1 MAEPRH
7 LWMVAAGQARYQ
19 LRLYAR
25 SSRAVLSAVLTPLA
39 VMVLLA
45 AISDR
50 REEPGYAGWLAAG
63 MATLGVVSVCYTTLA
78 ASLVAS
84 RDAGVLKRLRA
95 TPLPL
100 WAHLGGR
107 VAAALLVAVAQTA
120 LVVGVRV
127 GVYGARVDAAGLG
140 AALAGL
146 LLGAVAICLV
156 GLAVAQLIGRGDAA
170 ATLLSTTL
178 LPVVL
183 ISGIFFPASELP
195 GWVARLSN
203 WLPVSHLAT
212 LLGAMFG
219 GAWTAADLAWL
230 AGWGALAL
238 AFALLRFRTE
248 PMPARRRGRAQSA
261 G

>member
-1 MAEPRH
+1 MPEPRH
-7 LWMVAAGQARYQ
+7 LRMVAGQAEYQ

-25 SSRAVLSAVLTPLA
+25 GSRAVLSAVITPLA

-50 REEPGYAGWLAAG
+50 REEAGYAGWLAAS

-84 RDAGVLKRLRA
+84 RDAGVVKRLRA

-107 VAAALLVAVAQTA
+107 VAATLLVAVAQTA
-120 LVVGVRV
+120 LVAGVGI

-183 ISGIFFPASELP
+183 ISGIFFPVSELP
-195 GWVARLSN
+195 GWVARLSG
-203 WLPVSHLAT
+203 WLPVSHLAR

-219 GAWTAADLAWL
+219 GAWNAADLAWL
-230 AGWGALAL
+230 AGWGVLAL

-248 PMPARRRGRAQSA
+248 PMPARRWARARSTA
-261 G
+261 

>member
-1 MAEPRH
+1 VPEPRH
-7 LWMVAAGQARYQ
+7 LHMVAGQARYQ
-19 LRLYAR
+19 LRLYTR

-39 VMVLLA
+39 VLVLLA

-50 REEPGYAGWLAAG
+50 REEPGYAGWLTAG
-63 MATLGVVSVCYTTLA
+63 MATLGVVSVGYTTLA

-100 WAHLGGR
+100 WAHLAGR
-107 VAAALLVAVAQTA
+107 VAATLLVAVAQAT
-120 LVVGVRV
+120 LVVGVGV
-127 GVYGARVDAAGLG
+127 GVYGAGVDPAGLG
-140 AALAGL
+140 ATLAGL

-195 GWVARLSN
+195 GWVARVGG
-203 WLPVSHLAT
+203 WLPVSHLAR

-219 GAWTAADLAWL
+219 GAWGAADLAWL
-230 AGWGALAL
+230 AGWGVLALAL
-238 AFALLRFRTE
+238 ALLRFRTE
-248 PMPARRRGRAQSA
+248 PMPARRRVRTRSA

>member
-1 MAEPRH
+1 VPEPRH
-7 LWMVAAGQARYQ
+7 LRMVAGQARYQ
-19 LRLYAR
+19 LRLYVR
-25 SSRAVLSAVLTPLA
+25 SSRAVLSAMLTPLA
-39 VMVLLA
+39 VLVLLA

-50 REEPGYAGWLAAG
+50 REEPGYAGWLTAG
-63 MATLGVVSVCYTTLA
+63 MATLGVVSVGYTTLA

-100 WAHLGGR
+100 WAHLAGR
-107 VAAALLVAVAQTA
+107 VAATLLVAVAQAT
-120 LVVGVRV
+120 LVVGVGV
-127 GVYGARVDAAGLG
+127 GVYGAGVDPAGL
-140 AALAGL
+140 AVALAGL

-156 GLAVAQLIGRGDAA
+156 GLAVAQFVGRGDAA

-195 GWVARLSN
+195 GWVTRVGG
-203 WLPVSHLAT
+203 WLPVSHLAR

-219 GAWTAADLAWL
+219 GAWGAADLAWL
-230 AGWGALAL
+230 AGWGVLALAL
-238 AFALLRFRTE
+238 ALLRFRTE
-248 PMPARRRGRAQSA
+248 PMPARRRVRARSA

>member
-1 MAEPRH
+1 MPERRQ
-7 LWMVAAGQARYQ
+7 LRMAAGQAGYQ
-19 LRLYAR
+19 LRLYTR

-45 AISDR
+45 TISDR
-50 REEPGYAGWLAAG
+50 REEPGYAGWLTAG
-63 MATLGVVSVCYTTLA
+63 MVALGVVSVGYTTLA
-78 ASLVAS
+78 ASLIAS

-100 WAHLGGR
+100 WAHLSGR
-107 VAAALLVAVAQTA
+107 VAATVLVAVAQAA
-120 LVVGVRV
+120 LLVGVGV
-127 GVYGARVDAAGLG
+127 GVYGAGVDPAGLG
-140 AALAGL
+140 ATLAGL
-146 LLGAVAICLV
+146 LLGAVVICLV

-178 LPVVL
+178 LPVLL
-183 ISGIFFPASELP
+183 ISGIFFPVSELP
-195 GWVARLSN
+195 GWVARVGD
-203 WLPVSHLAT
+203 WLPVSHLVR

-219 GAWTAADLAWL
+219 GAWAAADLAWL
-230 AGWGALAL
+230 AGWGVLAL

-248 PMPARRRGRAQSA
+248 PMPARRWARARSA